1 MKEYS
6 QMCEKQ
12 LFEKL
17 HTSKDGISIVEVD
30 ERIEKYGEYV
40 N

>member
-1 MKEYS
+1 
-6 QMCEKQ
+6 MCEKQ
-12 LFEKL
+12 LLEKL

-30 ERIEKYGEYV
+30 ERIEKYSEYV